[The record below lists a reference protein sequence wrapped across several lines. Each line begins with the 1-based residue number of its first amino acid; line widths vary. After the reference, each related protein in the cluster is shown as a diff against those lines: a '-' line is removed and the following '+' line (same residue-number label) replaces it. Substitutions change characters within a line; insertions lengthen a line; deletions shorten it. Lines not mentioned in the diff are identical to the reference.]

1 LVASG
6 RGIQRWA
13 AIAIKNRNSHH
24 DSVGRLYRRSQ
35 IAAMNT
41 RGVMTSASFDGATG
55 ENAIKSADNIQAITT
70 HINSLIEIIREI
82 EGYEESSTFRAA

>member
-1 LVASG
+1 
-6 RGIQRWA
+6 
-13 AIAIKNRNSHH
+13 
-24 DSVGRLYRRSQ
+24 
-35 IAAMNT
+35 MNT